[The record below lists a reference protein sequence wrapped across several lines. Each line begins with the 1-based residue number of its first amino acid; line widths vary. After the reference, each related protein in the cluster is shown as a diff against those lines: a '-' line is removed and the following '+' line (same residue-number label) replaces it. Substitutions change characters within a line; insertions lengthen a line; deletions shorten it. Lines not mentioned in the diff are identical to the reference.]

1 MSNARPAL
9 IERRSI
15 DYVPRSERHG
25 AAWEQAPFWFL
36 GNLVF
41 LTVAIGF
48 IGPSLGLSVG
58 WTIAAG
64 ALGPLFG
71 SLFTAFHA
79 SQGPIL
85 GLPQMIQS
93 RAQFGFRGVLLPLF
107 GAAFSFTAFNV
118 IDVTVIASGLSNI
131 FGWDRTVIGVLVT
144 VFGVVLAVFGHDWI
158 HKAFRIIL
166 YVSLPCYVV
175 LTIGMITGHA
185 AEQPIVDPGGFNWV
199 GFMAQFAATAA
210 FSLTYACYISDY
222 TRYLPR
228 ETSPRRLIVF
238 VFIGAAVPVVWLVA
252 VGAWLA
258 VHLGAA
264 DALVALRAAANNI
277 VPGSG
282 NAFALLLAITLAATV
297 GLNGYSGSLTVMTAV
312 DSIKQLKPSSMRRIV
327 ILCILAVVW
336 TVVGLALPTGYIAA
350 INSIL
355 VLMLFLLVPWTAINL
370 VDFFFVRRGH
380 YAISHLFS
388 PSGIYGAWSSRGLVA
403 FAAGAGAMV
412 PFIVVPGSYT
422 GVLARAMGEVDI
434 SYVIGLAVSAGVY
447 WMLTRNLDPT
457 AEAAAIAESEQLL
470 EGSTSTGSGATTLVP
485 ERDRL

>member
-1 MSNARPAL
+1 MANARPAL
-9 IERRSI
+9 IEQRSI

-25 AAWEQAPFWFL
+25 AAWQQAPFWFL

-48 IGPSLGLSVG
+48 IGPSLGLSLG
-58 WTIAAG
+58 WTIVAG

-79 SQGPIL
+79 SQGPIM
-85 GLPQMIQS
+85 GLPQMLQS

-118 IDVTVIASGLSNI
+118 IDVTVIASGLNNI

-144 VFGVVLAVFGHDWI
+144 VFGVALAAFGHDWI

-166 YVSLPCYVV
+166 YISLPCYLI

-185 AEQPIVDPGGFNWV
+185 SDQPVADTGGFTLT

-210 FSLTYACYISDY
+210 FSLTYSCYISDY

-228 ETSPRRLIVF
+228 DTSPRRLITF
-238 VFIGAAVPVVWLVA
+238 VFAGAAVPVVWLVA
-252 VGAWLA
+252 LGAWLA
-258 VHLGAA
+258 VHLGAT
-264 DALVALRAAANNI
+264 DALVALRTAAENI

-282 NAFALLLAITLAATV
+282 DAFALLLAITLAATV

-312 DSIKQLKPSSMRRIV
+312 DSIKQLKPSSARRIT
-327 ILCILAVVW
+327 ILCILAVIW
-336 TVVGLALPTGYIAA
+336 TVIGLSLPMEYTAA
-350 INSIL
+350 INNIL
-355 VLMLFLLVPWTAINL
+355 ILMLFLLVPWTAINL

-380 YAISHLFS
+380 YAITHLFT

-403 FAAGAGAMV
+403 FAAGALSMA
-412 PFIVVPGSYT
+412 PFIVVPGIYAGAFSHALGDVDVSY
-422 GVLARAMGEVDI
+422 A
-434 SYVIGLAVSAGVY
+434 IGLAVSAAVY
-447 WMLTRNLDPT
+447 WGLTRTLDLT
-457 AEAAAIAESEQLL
+457 AESAAIAGSERVL
-470 EGSTSTGSGATTLVP
+470 EGAATEDT
-485 ERDRL
+485 RT